1 MILYNMLNNLII
13 LGIVLLVVDSGYLY
27 LVKDTFAKLIKR
39 VQNSEMQINLVYAGL
54 CYMFLVV
61 ALYYF
66 IIRRNAPILDA
77 FILGACIYGVFETT
91 NLAIIKKWDPV
102 IAAIDVIWGGTLFVI
117 VTSLWR
123 FMSK

>member
-1 MILYNMLNNLII
+1 MLNNLLI

-27 LVKDTFAKLIKR
+27 LVKDTFAKLIKS

-102 IAAIDVIWGGTLFVI
+102 IALIDVIWGGTLFVI
-117 VTSLWR
+117 VTWLWKHGLR
-123 FMSK
+123 

>member
-1 MILYNMLNNLII
+1 MLNNLLI

-27 LVKDTFAKLIKR
+27 LVKDTFSKLIAK

-102 IAAIDVIWGGTLFVI
+102 IALIDVIWGGTLFVI
-117 VTSLWR
+117 VTWLWR
-123 FMSK
+123 LISR